1 MTIRITAIRLSGG
14 QGHEHISHLWWTNPG
29 DGSTGNNTRA
39 GIVDWIENKNGK
51 AYTEDAHGN
60 RADVAV
66 RKPAH
71 GSKYLQT
78 HADGVWTNNL
88 LALPHK

>member
-14 QGHEHISHLWWTNPG
+14 QGHEHISHLWWTNPA
-29 DGSTGNNTRA
+29 DGSTGDNTRA

-51 AYTEDAHGN
+51 AYVEDAQSH
-60 RADVAV
+60 RANVAV
-66 RKPAH
+66 RTPAH

-88 LALPHK
+88 LALPQK